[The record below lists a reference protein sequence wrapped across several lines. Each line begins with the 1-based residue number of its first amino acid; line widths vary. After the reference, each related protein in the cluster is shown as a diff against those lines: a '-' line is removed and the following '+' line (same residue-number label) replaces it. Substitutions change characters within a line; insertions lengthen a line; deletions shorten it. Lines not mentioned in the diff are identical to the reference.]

1 MTRRKKTTDTP
12 SLSTTSSKKHT
23 GKKKSVPLNKKTLKE
38 EITSDENYVLKNM
51 IKQQLGDYIR
61 KNKIKD
67 DTAALL
73 SNMLQEYLSSCIL
86 LGYDF
91 SGQPVNI
98 ISVNNQQDADAL
110 GTQLQRFITN
120 SQGYGPPPG
129 APPEPPIM

>member
-1 MTRRKKTTDTP
+1 MARRKKPTD
-12 SLSTTSSKKHT
+12 SSDA
-23 GKKKSVPLNKKTLKE
+23 PPNKKVVRRKKISPADQKISTE
-38 EITSDENYVLKNM
+38 EVTSDENYNLKNM
-51 IKQQLGDYIR
+51 IKQQLADYIR

-73 SNMLQEYLSSCIL
+73 TNMLQEYLSCCIL

-91 SGQPVNI
+91 NGQPVSI

-129 APPEPPIM
+129 APPEPPVM